1 MNIDILRGEVWLLDL
16 NPALGREQS
25 GTRPALIVS
34 DNIFNRG
41 PADLAIVVPITS
53 KDKNVRSH
61 VRIPKGEAGLSL
73 DSYAKCEDIRSV
85 SKQRFMRR
93 FGSVDEKTMRSIE
106 DILRFLMRL

>member
-16 NPALGREQS
+16 NPTLGREQS
-25 GTRPALIVS
+25 GTRPALVVS

-61 VRIPKGEAGLSL
+61 IRIAKGEAGLTL

-85 SKQRFMRR
+85 SKQRFIRR
-93 FGSVDEKTMRSIE
+93 FGSVEEETIRSVE
-106 DILRFLMRL
+106 EILRFLMRL

>member
-16 NPALGREQS
+16 NPTLGREQS

-61 VRIPKGEAGLSL
+61 IRIPKGEAGLTL

-85 SKQRFMRR
+85 SKQRFIRR
-93 FGSVDEKTMRSIE
+93 FGSVDEETIRSVE
-106 DILRFLMRL
+106 ETLRFLMRL

>member
-1 MNIDILRGEVWLLDL
+1 MNIDILRGEIWLLDL
-16 NPALGREQS
+16 NPTLGREQS

-41 PADLAIVVPITS
+41 PADLAIVVPVTL
-53 KDKNVRSH
+53 KNKNVRSH
-61 VRIPKGEAGLSL
+61 VRIPKGEAGLTL

-93 FGSVDEKTMRSIE
+93 FGSVEAETMRSVE
-106 DILRFLMRL
+106 EILRFLMRL